1 MTSTTEPKKRGRPTK
16 EQSEQHNGCPVE
28 LHTLKRNYDIAY
40 SNYGKIHRK
49 MKLLDAA
56 DRSRLWQA
64 ISAKFPKWQIQPDSN
79 WVSYV
84 KSNIVA
90 SIYTVTKGASLLPTR
105 DEDRESIEHLNIALD
120 YIWDMTDV
128 GYYQMQAGSNAA
140 LFNLGITQVGWDP
153 DAQGGKGNTFYK
165 GDLVLK
171 NISPLHYMRDPFAE
185 DLDHAAY
192 VITFDK
198 LHKTAILGDSRYHKV
213 FSEYLDKKT
222 KQQALGAAVGDP
234 VVPLHDVNPEN
245 YKSDENYYKVITYFV
260 KYNDSS
266 GAIKIAEI
274 HTLDNDLI
282 LWYKSEIRPNQF
294 PFVELFCNLPE
305 GDVVGTS
312 ECAKILSNNIAYNMI
327 SSMMLTGVYKNYH
340 RTRFISSAS
349 GLNVATFTQLGNEP
363 DRTFVVNGDAS
374 RAVHYLEEPVPSA
387 AELNAIGLLSG
398 DLQKTSGVDDR
409 YTGRDTG
416 SVLTTGGVEDMLD
429 RVTVIDTPKIANYER
444 YTKQLTQLI
453 LANFVEFSM
462 KRTYFNKDVVKGTYD
477 SFEVDYKSL
486 ANDTVFHY
494 AINISS
500 ELPKNKQRVASM
512 ANTLMEKQMQYG
524 QNQQG
529 PQLITV
535 EEWLQLQDLPFKEL
549 MLKRMGIQRIHD
561 ATTKFTKGLFD
572 YASLVANGTDP
583 NAAVGMVGENM
594 AAIDT
599 GGEEPYDI
607 PPMDALA
614 QSATGEPTTDSAT
627 NPLEAIQRDPIA
639 ALQQSAKTPGAQ
651 QGMAIDPEILEALG
665 NIQ

>member
-1 MTSTTEPKKRGRPTK
+1 MTSPTETKKRGRPAKDKK
-16 EQSEQHNGCPVE
+16 EGCPVE
-28 LHTLKRNYDIAY
+28 LSTLKRNYDIAY

-79 WVSYV
+79 WVSYI
-84 KSNIVA
+84 KSNLVA
-90 SIYTVTKGASLLPTR
+90 SIYTVTKGASLLPTS
-105 DEDRESIEHLNIALD
+105 DEDREIIEHLNIALD
-120 YIWDMTDV
+120 YIWDISDV

-140 LFNLGITQVGWDP
+140 LFNLGVTQVGWDP
-153 DAQGGKGNTFYK
+153 HVQGGTGKSFYK

-171 NISPLHYMRDPFAE
+171 NINPLHYMRDPFAE
-185 DLDHAAY
+185 DLEHSAY
-192 VITFDK
+192 VITFEK
-198 LHKTAILGDSRYHKV
+198 LHKTAILGDPRYHDK
-213 FSEYLDKKT
+213 FKEYLDNKIVN
-222 KQQALGAAVGDP
+222 QSLGGAIGDP
-234 VVPLHDVNPEN
+234 VVPLHDVNQEN
-245 YKSDENYYKVITYFV
+245 YKSDDSYYKVITYFN
-260 KYNDSS
+260 KYNDED
-266 GAIKIAEI
+266 GNIKIAEV

-312 ECAKILSNNIAYNMI
+312 ECAKILSNNIAYNMVN
-327 SSMMLTGVYKNYH
+327 SLLLTGVYKNYH
-340 RTRFISSAS
+340 PTKFISSAS
-349 GLNVATFTQLGNEP
+349 GLNIAAFSKQGNEP
-363 DRTFVVNGDAS
+363 DRAFVVNGDAS
-374 RAVHYLEEPVPSA
+374 RAVHYLEQPQPSA
-387 AELNAIGLLSG
+387 AELNAISILAS

-429 RVTVIDTPKIANYER
+429 RVTVVDTPKIANYER

-462 KRTYFNKDVVKGTYD
+462 KRTYFKKDVVKSKYD
-477 SFEVDYKSL
+477 SFEVDYKAL

-512 ANTLMEKQMQYG
+512 ANTLMEKQMQYA
-524 QNQQG
+524 QNTKG
-529 PQLITV
+529 PELITT
-535 EEWLQLQDLPFKEL
+535 EEWLQLQDLPFKEM
-549 MLKRMGIQRIHD
+549 MLKRMGIQRVQD

-583 NAAVGMVGENM
+583 NAAVGMVGENI
-594 AAIDT
+594 AATET
-599 GGEEPYDI
+599 GGDEPYDI
-607 PPMDALA
+607 PPMDGLIQAAQGGTPAEEQALDPLA
-614 QSATGEPTTDSAT
+614 AMQQ
-627 NPLEAIQRDPIA
+627 NPVA
-639 ALQQSAKTPGAQ
+639 ALQQSARNPGAQ
-651 QGMAIDPEILEALG
+651 AGMQIDPEILAALG